1 MKLMCSEPSGATWA
15 SSVSGRVSAW
25 SEAWQRRG
33 LRESR
38 TIDLHF
44 GMFEV
49 NRNETLMRRVREIA
63 GIARSVSWFAEILA

>member
-1 MKLMCSEPSGATWA
+1 MAT
-15 SSVSGRVSAW
+15 AW
-25 SEAWQRRG
+25 H
-33 LRESR
+33 RESR

-63 GIARSVSWFAEILA
+63 GIARSVWWFAEILA